1 VGGHGRSRPSQLI
14 PSVRWTGGGS
24 TVRYDPTEAPDPS
37 EWLASDE
44 AERLDAVLRY
54 HKRAKEKAGSWRA
67 HAAIHAAVET
77 QLAEG
82 LGGAVRAMERLV
94 GQGLDRHEAVH
105 AIGSVVAA
113 QLYAVLQHRAFD
125 SVEYEAR
132 LDALTAD
139 SWRLSADET

>member
-1 VGGHGRSRPSQLI
+1 MRLHWHG
-14 PSVRWTGGGS
+14 TGGLKSERNPGAEV
-24 TVRYDPTEAPDPS
+24 TVVGKSGAGQMASKTGREGYADFWLPREADY
-37 EWLASDE
+37 AIE
-44 AERLDAVLRY
+44 AAL
-54 HKRAKEKAGSWRA
+54 
-67 HAAIHAAVET
+67 
-77 QLAEG
+77 
-82 LGGAVRAMERLV
+82 
-94 GQGLDRHEAVH
+94 GLDRHEAVH